1 MVAVSRIFLSVL
13 FGMLLMNISVA
24 NAEVKIDTKII
35 APNLKNAVAHVDN
48 SNYFKRYGLHFD
60 VTGNF
65 GKAQWVWKPR
75 LNYRFNV
82 KPEVHLAE
90 SYVRLPFGVCS
101 LYGGVREI
109 AWGCYYRLPKQGLF
123 GAISKDIHDGSF
135 NEGIPK
141 GMTATAGVLFP
152 DLGKSKDSSV
162 KISFKTM
169 VDETGRH
176 KRNSMTIEREQ
187 KLKQGHTL
195 NYALSSNERKLD
207 GRRTT
212 NYSVVKLSYIRKIR
226 EGFTIKLSGGMS
238 LADNVNGEK
247 RLYSPNWAIQLKML
261 L

>member
-48 SNYFKRYGLHFD
+48 SNYFKMYGLHFD

-65 GKAQWVWKPR
+65 GKAQWVWKPS

-141 GMTATAGVLFP
+141 GMTATAGILFP
-152 DLGKSKDSSV
+152 DLGKSKNSSV
-162 KISFKTM
+162 KISCQAR
-169 VDETGRH
+169 VDDTGRH
-176 KRNSMTIEREQ
+176 KRNSITVANER
-187 KLKQGHTL
+187 KLKQGHI
-195 NYALSSNERKLD
+195 LSYSLSNNDRKFD
-207 GRRTT
+207 GKRIT
-212 NYSVVKLSYIRKIR
+212 NYSVLQFAYNHKVR
-226 EGFTIKLSGGMS
+226 EGFTIKLGCGLSWADKINSGER
-238 LADNVNGEK
+238 NF
-247 RLYSPNWAIQLKML
+247 SPYWLIQLKMFL
-261 L
+261 